1 MTGWSLNDNMGF
13 LPNPDPLTRLPH
25 KPEFDQL
32 ECIGLSMPTLLD
44 SGMLRQELDRLPV
57 YDHGAA
63 EGQELDRL
71 MLLYSYFASGY
82 VWADPASP
90 ADHIPKGVAVPLVQ
104 LASKLERQPI
114 LSYSS
119 YCLNNW
125 RRIDHHLAVRL
136 GNIELLQHFLGGK
149 DEAGFILIH
158 VDIEAR
164 ARHALLA
171 ARRIHRALN
180 NDHPDWL
187 KKQSQKQAD
196 LTEIATG
203 LRKMRDTLDRM
214 PEECS
219 PDVYFREVR
228 PYIFGFENVVYEG
241 CFNDRPQS
249 YRGETGAQSSIIPAL
264 LALLGIEHK
273 DSILT
278 QHLSDMRAYMPK
290 DHRRFVLQM
299 ESGGNLRNFLASHR
313 VPELVE
319 AYNRCV
325 RELFG
330 FRSTHLLYA
339 ITYIQAKMAN
349 STGTGGT
356 PYMDWLGQ
364 LRDETL
370 GNLL

>member
-1 MTGWSLNDNMGF
+1 MTGWSLDDNMGF
-13 LPNPDPLTRLPH
+13 LPSPDPLTKLPSS
-25 KPEFDQL
+25 PEFDQL
-32 ECIGLSMPTLLD
+32 ECLGSAMPQLLS
-44 SGMLRQELDRLPV
+44 GGILRQELDRLPT
-57 YDHGAA
+57 YNHSTAA
-63 EGQELDRL
+63 WDERNRL
-71 MLLYSYFASGY
+71 MLLYSYFASAY

-90 ADHIPKGVAVPLVQ
+90 ADRIPKGVAVPLVH
-104 LASKLERQPI
+104 LASKLERPPI

-125 RRIDHHLAVRL
+125 RRIDHHLPVQL

-164 ARHALLA
+164 ARRALLGA
-171 ARRIHRALN
+171 KALHRMLGASAVVGPHMLA
-180 NDHPDWL
+180 PI
-187 KKQSQKQAD
+187 
-196 LTEIATG
+196 TEIATG

-228 PYIFGFENVVYEG
+228 PYIFGFEDVVYEG
-241 CFNDRPQS
+241 CFNDQPQS

-278 QHLSDMRAYMPK
+278 RHLSDMQAYMPK

-299 ESGGNLRNFLASHR
+299 ESGGSLRNFLASHR

-339 ITYIQAKMAN
+339 ITYIQAKVAN
-349 STGTGGT
+349 PAGTGGT

-370 GNLL
+370 SNLL